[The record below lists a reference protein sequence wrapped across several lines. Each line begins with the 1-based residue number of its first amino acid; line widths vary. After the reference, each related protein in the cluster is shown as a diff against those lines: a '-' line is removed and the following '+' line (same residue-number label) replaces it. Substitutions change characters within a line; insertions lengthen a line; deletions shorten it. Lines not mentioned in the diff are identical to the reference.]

1 MLLNYYYEQPDALEH
16 TIASAGT
23 TVSAQP
29 PKIPK
34 VANIARI
41 KNFFIIFLTKKWCS
55 ECGLNVTKNSH

>member
-41 KNFFIIFLTKKWCS
+41 KNFFIIFLTKKIVS
-55 ECGLNVTKNSH
+55 